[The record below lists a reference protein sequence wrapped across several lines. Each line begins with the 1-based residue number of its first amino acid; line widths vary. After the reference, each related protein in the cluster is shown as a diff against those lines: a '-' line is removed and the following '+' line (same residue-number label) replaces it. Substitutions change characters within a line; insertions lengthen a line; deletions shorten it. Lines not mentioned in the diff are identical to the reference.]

1 MQNIVDGILGVPIQP
16 RRNTWNKIKDGQ
28 KVAGD
33 HKKTDGTTKKPET
46 ISEVGGKINMSIRN
60 FNAKQ
65 SRYGVDGYKK
75 ELYRY
80 LKELKEMGGQP
91 TAEQHEKLR
100 VLADSN
106 EDLRNLMHIFAEG
119 PQEEQ
124 PPIEVDDP
132 MVRPQDTP
140 RRPSPGDGEQP
151 PSKRPNLAPRVLAP
165 IPTEATTL
173 QTAAATQPFI
183 ATAPPTAAPSAA
195 TPMANTGSLGGPS
208 GGGSDTAGNN
218 ALWNC
223 QSFPAEYKE
232 GPDGLTITFGGSR
245 LQYTWAMDMRTH
257 NVENEGD
264 FVPMGHSVPW
274 HWIPFYCTPAEWESL
289 PWQTHNMKI
298 KRVGVAITPLG
309 KETQFAT
316 ASGNSTIASNE
327 HLAIG
332 YRNVGMNLRSDL
344 PATGIRRVK
353 NNETTSA
360 LITNESSEVSYIDLR
375 KRYWGPLSDFT
386 VNTDPDSYTKTK
398 QLSTAELSIR
408 ENEIVTG
415 IYVDKFDK
423 TTKANNKASFGSIL
437 KDRYLERFPL
447 VPSMG
452 VPIIKEVYEP
462 KFGYINN
469 QQHRILI
476 QNKQA
481 CIRGSI
487 ANTAQKVI
495 ATDPETKQNVFDALS
510 VVSQFSRNSNIGE
523 TVLSQ
528 IGSYHASVE
537 KFRLLESSGDR
548 HAPQPDNH
556 AMPMITFGIAPI
568 RLINLTSSTPEYVNA
583 RCVWK
588 IDYFMEIQCSFQKPS
603 HCYATNIS
611 ADGTVYPPTMYCSA
625 LARNYLWP
633 INYSTATGKTDQP
646 NVEELAPAA
655 FHHQKD
661 GTVNQNFGVAETLG
675 EIMGEGTTSSC
686 WTSSTKGLIGV

>member
-1 MQNIVDGILGVPIQP
+1 MQDIVDGILGVPIQP
-16 RRNTWNKIKDGQ
+16 RRNTWNKIKNGQ

-46 ISEVGGKINMSIRN
+46 IAEVGGKINMSIRN
-60 FNAKQ
+60 FHAKQ

-80 LKELKEMGGQP
+80 LNELKEMGGQP

-151 PSKRPNLAPRVLAP
+151 PSKRPNIAPRVLAP

-195 TPMANTGSLGGPS
+195 TPMAASGSLGGPS
-208 GGGSDTAGNN
+208 GGGSDSSGNN
-218 ALWNC
+218 AIWSC
-223 QSFPAEYKE
+223 QSFPPEYRE

-257 NVENEGD
+257 NVADEGD

-289 PWQTHNMKI
+289 PWKTHNMKI
-298 KRVGVAITPLG
+298 KRVGVAVTPLG
-309 KETQFAT
+309 KEVQFAT

-332 YRNVGMNLRSDL
+332 YKNVGMNLRSDL

-353 NNETTSA
+353 NNETGTT
-360 LITNESSEVSYIDLR
+360 LITNASSEVSYIDLR

-386 VNTDPDSYTKTK
+386 LNTDQDSYTTSK
-398 QLSTAELSIR
+398 QVSTAELSIR
-408 ENEIVTG
+408 ENEIVAG

-437 KDRYLERFPL
+437 KDRYIERFPL

-462 KFGYINN
+462 KFGIIND

-476 QNKQA
+476 QNKQS
-481 CIRGSI
+481 CQRGSV
-487 ANTAQKVI
+487 AETAQRVW
-495 ATDPETKQNVFDALS
+495 TEDPQRKNNYIETLQINNY
-510 VVSQFSRNSNIGE
+510 FSRNSNIGE
-523 TVLSQ
+523 TALSQ
-528 IGSYHASVE
+528 IGSYHANVE
-537 KFRLLESSGDR
+537 KFRVLGMGDDR
-548 HAPQPDNH
+548 HVPQSHNH

-611 ADGTVYPPTMYCSA
+611 ADGTVYPPTMYTSP
-625 LARNYLWP
+625 LPRTLLHP

-661 GTVNQNFGVAETLG
+661 GFVNQNYGVSETLA
-675 EIMGEGTTSSC
+675 EVMGAGTSTAC
-686 WTSSTKGLIGV
+686 WSASTGGVIGV